1 MVTLRY
7 GVREFDSMRALRQYF
22 RNEKEVDR
30 ENIYISSY
38 WKQGVSE
45 DGHKVIKR
53 EDAESNNSGS
63 CLFDSSSHP
72 NKNTRHH
79 RAFSSSCLT

>member
-1 MVTLRY
+1 
-7 GVREFDSMRALRQYF
+7 MRALRQYF

-38 WKQGVSE
+38 WKKGVSE

-53 EDAESNNSGS
+53 EDAESNQ
-63 CLFDSSSHP
+63 
-72 NKNTRHH
+72 
-79 RAFSSSCLT
+79 